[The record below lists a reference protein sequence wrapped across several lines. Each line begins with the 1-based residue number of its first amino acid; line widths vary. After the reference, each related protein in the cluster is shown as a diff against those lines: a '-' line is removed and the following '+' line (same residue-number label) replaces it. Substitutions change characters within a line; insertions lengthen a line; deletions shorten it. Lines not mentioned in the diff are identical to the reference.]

1 MVVPTLSLRGEGGVI
16 EVTAE
21 YLKRD
26 QQKREKEQGAE
37 RKLLGEWG
45 GGTPILWVGV
55 LIVKGSFLK
64 DYNLNVV

>member
-26 QQKREKEQGAE
+26 QQKREKRARRENFLESGE
-37 RKLLGEWG
+37 EGLPFYGLGC
-45 GGTPILWVGV
+45 
-55 LIVKGSFLK
+55 
-64 DYNLNVV
+64 